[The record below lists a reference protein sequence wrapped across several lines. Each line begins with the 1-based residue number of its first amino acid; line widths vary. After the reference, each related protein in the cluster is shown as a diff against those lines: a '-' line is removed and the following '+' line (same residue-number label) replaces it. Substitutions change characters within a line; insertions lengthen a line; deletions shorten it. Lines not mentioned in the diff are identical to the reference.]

1 MEITDDLSYARTFY
15 PRRSVRV
22 YLNNL
27 AQSVFNS
34 LYKLKRDPFGNFIRF
49 WKIGLPIEMYRAR
62 KHLLVSFIVFSI
74 SVLIG
79 IVSTWDDIDFTRII
93 LGDNYV
99 DMTDQFIE
107 EGDPMAVYKQQ
118 DEFPMF
124 IRLFINNI
132 RVAFLSFV
140 LGILFCAGT
149 GFVLVSNGVMLGT
162 FHTYFYLKEMAIGK
176 SIFLAS
182 LLTVWIHGTFEILA
196 IVLSGAAGFVAGM
209 SLLYPGTYTRLQSF
223 QIGMK
228 RGLKIMMGVTPFI
241 FFAAILEGYVTRHT
255 EMPHAAKL
263 AIILISLFIFVFYF
277 VIYPMMVFR
286 KYEKE
291 IGAPPEPIYRP
302 HRKVELYKLKQVN
315 EIIADAFIIF
325 KDIYGKSSKMIW
337 GLIIPLHLILAYF
350 VFMDNSENL
359 NFHNLNVF
367 EILDGMLIG
376 DGNIIFFLGVALLFS
391 LSMSL
396 PIRSLIN
403 YENGNPGE
411 SKMQRIKKFFLSTT
425 VFFPF
430 MIAFISISFV
440 ETDFG
445 FLLFLMVLPMV
456 VYFPVGINLS
466 TKKGME
472 KFTYTWTTFF
482 AQIGNSI
489 VLLLISIL
497 VLGGIFIMLNSS
509 VYFIIESM
517 IEWHAITQIENYSL
531 FINFIHI
538 SIYFIFFHH
547 FFIFLSLIFGLSYF
561 VNTEIQESVSLFR
574 KLKVFGQVSK
584 THEKINRDEK

>member
-1 MEITDDLSYARTFY
+1 
-15 PRRSVRV
+15 
-22 YLNNL
+22 
-27 AQSVFNS
+27 
-34 LYKLKRDPFGNFIRF
+34 
-49 WKIGLPIEMYRAR
+49 
-62 KHLLVSFIVFSI
+62 
-74 SVLIG
+74 
-79 IVSTWDDIDFTRII
+79 
-93 LGDNYV
+93 
-99 DMTDQFIE
+99 MTDQFIE
-107 EGDPMAVYKQQ
+107 EGDPMAVYKQK
-118 DEFPMF
+118 DELPMF
-124 IRLFINNI
+124 IQLFLNNI
-132 RVAFLSFV
+132 RVAFMAFV

-162 FHTYFYLKEMAIGK
+162 FHTYFYMKELAIGK

-241 FFAAILEGYVTRHT
+241 FFAAILEGFVTRHT
-255 EMPHAAKL
+255 EMPAAAKL

-277 VIYPMMVFR
+277 VIYPMIVFR

-315 EIIADAFIIF
+315 EIIADAFVIF
-325 KDIYGKSSKMIW
+325 RDIYGKSSKLIW

-350 VFMDNSENL
+350 VFMENSEDL

-367 EILDGMLIG
+367 EILDTMFIG
-376 DGNIIFFLGVALLFS
+376 NGNIVFFLGAALMFS
-391 LSMSL
+391 FSMTL
-396 PIRSLIN
+396 PIRTLMN
-403 YENGNPGE
+403 YENGNSSE
-411 SKMQRIKKFFLSTT
+411 SKMERLKKFLLSS
-425 VFFPF
+425 VIFFPF

-440 ETDFG
+440 NSDFG

-456 VYFPVGINLS
+456 VYFPVGMNLS
-466 TKKGME
+466 TKNGFE
-472 KFTYTWTTFF
+472 KFTNTWTTFF

-497 VLGGIFIMLNSS
+497 VLGGIFIMVNST
-509 VYFIIESM
+509 VYFLIESM

-531 FINFIHI
+531 FINFIHV
-538 SIYFIFFHH
+538 SVY
-547 FFIFLSLIFGLSYF
+547 FIFLSLIFGLSYF

-574 KLKVFGQVSK
+574 KLKNFGQISK